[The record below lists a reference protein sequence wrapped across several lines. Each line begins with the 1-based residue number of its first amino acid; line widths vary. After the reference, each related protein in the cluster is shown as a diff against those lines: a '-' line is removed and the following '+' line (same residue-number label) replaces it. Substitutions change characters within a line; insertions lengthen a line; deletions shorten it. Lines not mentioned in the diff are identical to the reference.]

1 MLCKILNSF
10 GWIFSAKSSIQC
22 LWRLGFWR
30 VAPGRSRTV
39 RLVGADRPGL
49 WRGQSGLLARTVR
62 TLAEQCSS
70 IPFYCGDWYQLFIYG
85 CLSHYCSGLG
95 GLRKKLAGRFKSK
108 RPRGDDADYTPTT
121 DSEAQS
127 SAGGT
132 ESMDTEDFP
141 HVHPDYPIDTTGW
154 TYPKQRFS
162 MAEYCSR
169 RTVNQYTLPSDTNV
183 LFFHTQLQFDV
194 FLGHLGGY
202 KFS

>member
-10 GWIFSAKSSIQC
+10 GWIFSAKSSIQR

-49 WRGQSGLLARTVR
+49 WRGKSGPLARTVR

-70 IPFYCGDWYQLFIYG
+70 IPFYYGDWYQLFIYG

-132 ESMDTEDFP
+132 KSMDTEDFP

-154 TYPKQRFS
+154 TYPKRRFS
-162 MAEYCSR
+162 WLSTA
-169 RTVNQYTLPSDTNV
+169 Q
-183 LFFHTQLQFDV
+183 
-194 FLGHLGGY
+194 GGL
-202 KFS
+202 

>member
-1 MLCKILNSF
+1 M
-10 GWIFSAKSSIQC
+10 G
-22 LWRLGFWR
+22 
-30 VAPGRSRTV
+30 T
-39 RLVGADRPGL
+39 DRPDL
-49 WRGQSGLLARTVR
+49 WRGQSGPLARTVR
-62 TLAEQCSS
+62 TLTEQCSS
-70 IPFYCGDWYQLFIYG
+70 ILFIVVIGINYSSMDV
-85 CLSHYCSGLG
+85 CHIYCSGMG
-95 GLRKKLAGRFKSK
+95 GLRKKLACRFKSK

-154 TYPKQRFS
+154 TYPKRRFS
-162 MAEYCSR
+162 MAKYCSR
-169 RTVNQYTLPSDTNV
+169 RTMNQYTLPSDTNIQ
-183 LFFHTQLQFDV
+183 FFHTQLQFDV